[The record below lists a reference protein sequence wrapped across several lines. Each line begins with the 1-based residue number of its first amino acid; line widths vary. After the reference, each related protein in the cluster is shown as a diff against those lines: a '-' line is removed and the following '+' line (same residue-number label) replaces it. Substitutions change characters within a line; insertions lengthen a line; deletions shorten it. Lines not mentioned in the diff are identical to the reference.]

1 MTLSAEAKKISYV
14 QLNILSPDGGNIAFV
29 IDGKECRAAY
39 SDVAAEA
46 ESLLNALPG
55 LRSLEQKEI
64 ATLKEEKEVAFAEAA
79 EERKKAGAAE
89 EKARI
94 AQANLKRAQ
103 DHLAELL
110 TGTPGATMTDDMA
123 KQYAELKDG
132 IAIDAGDYYREVGGK
147 VLYRAKK
154 DMVYDSKTMA
164 PTGEHGSE
172 YWTGSG
178 LQEEKP
184 PTSGY
189 KYPKG
194 TEKEY
199 QGVMYYACVDT
210 NEEPSA
216 GYPTWDLLEN
226 KPQN

>member
-1 MTLSAEAKKISYV
+1 MTIHYFQFDAYNNTLSFYNAKNQLVTIAKETVPTHLITPILDVLENLKTEEESQIEKLEAENAEAKEK
-14 QLNILSPDGGNIAFV
+14 
-29 IDGKECRAAY
+29 
-39 SDVAAEA
+39 
-46 ESLLNALPG
+46 
-55 LRSLEQKEI
+55 
-64 ATLKEEKEVAFAEAA
+64 LK
-79 EERKKAGAAE
+79 
-89 EKARI
+89 
-94 AQANLKRAQ
+94 LAQ

-110 TGTPGATMTDDMA
+110 TGTPGMVMTDDMA

>member
-1 MTLSAEAKKISYV
+1 MAIHYFQFNAYNGALSFYNAKNQLVAIAKEDVPMHLITPILDVLENLKTEEESQIEKLEAENAEAK
-14 QLNILSPDGGNIAFV
+14 
-29 IDGKECRAAY
+29 
-39 SDVAAEA
+39 
-46 ESLLNALPG
+46 
-55 LRSLEQKEI
+55 
-64 ATLKEEKEVAFAEAA
+64 EK
-79 EERKKAGAAE
+79 
-89 EKARI
+89 
-94 AQANLKRAQ
+94 LKRAQ

-110 TGTPGATMTDDMA
+110 TGTPGATMTDEMA
-123 KQYAELKDG
+123 ALYQELHDG
-132 IAIDAGDYYREVGGK
+132 ISIDAGDYYREEGKK

-199 QGVMYYACVDT
+199 QGVMYYARVDT
-210 NEEPSA
+210 NDGPSV
-216 GYPTWDLLEN
+216 GYPTWDLLDN